1 MEVLM
6 KRIVIVLLLV
16 LFTVVSLSAAVVA
29 NPGKPLKGEWNFKY
43 QEQWRIKGYGD
54 EPMALVQ
61 KFVILDNGDIYLF
74 DRRHFKFFVLDKNGK
89 PKFSFGTK
97 GEGPGEIKYMLGF
110 YLVDNELV
118 VSDLGKVIYF
128 NLEGKFENSVPTS
141 STIGVAP
148 LLFIDK
154 NHLIKT
160 RLALNSGL
168 NAAPEALEIF
178 DLAAKTT
185 SYLAGDPVPD
195 NKKSTNQGVMVMI
208 NIGNS
213 ELERKPGF
221 VVGKFGDKILW
232 GKNDTYLVKA
242 CDFSGKELFAFS
254 LEGRKQKKITPECK
268 ELIVSRMTFR
278 TQGGPS
284 EEEIKKRMVKSFP
297 DESTYFSQLEPGH
310 DGLIYV
316 YTSDA
321 VRENGQE
328 IDIFSSSGQYLYH
341 ADIALSA
348 ADRIVANGVVFK
360 GDFLYLAV
368 EEASGEL
375 SFRKYSIQHPA
386 EGHLH

>member
-1 MEVLM
+1 M
-6 KRIVIVLLLV
+6 KRIIIILALV
-16 LFTVVSLSAAVVA
+16 LFAVVSVSAAVVT
-29 NPGKPLKGEWNFKY
+29 NPDKPLKGDWDFKY
-43 QEQWRIKGYGD
+43 QEQWKIGSYGD
-54 EPMALVQ
+54 EPLALVQ
-61 KFVILDNGDIYLF
+61 KFVVLDNGDIYLF

-110 YLVDNELV
+110 FLVDHGLV
-118 VSDLGKVIYF
+118 VSDLGKIHYF
-128 NLEGKFENSVPTS
+128 NLEGKFEKSAPTS

-154 NHLIKT
+154 NRLIKT
-160 RLALNSGL
+160 RLGLGL

-178 DLAAKTT
+178 DLAAKTS
-185 SYLAGDPVPD
+185 SYLAGEPVPA
-195 NKKSTNQGVMVMI
+195 NKKSQNQGVMVMI
-208 NIGNS
+208 SIGNS

-254 LEGRKQKKITPECK
+254 LEGRKRKKITREYK
-268 ELIVSRMTFR
+268 ELAVSRMTFR

-284 EEEIKKRMVKSFP
+284 EEEIKKRLIKSFP

-341 ADIALSA
+341 AEIALPA

-360 GDFLYLAV
+360 GDFLYLVV

-375 SFRKYSIQHPA
+375 SFRKYGIQNPP
-386 EGHLH
+386 EI